1 MKKRKYIAFS
11 IIIVVIIS
19 LFISTILNHNTFCY
33 YCNEHHLVNELSS
46 KHSICD
52 NVNNFFI
59 FNFSLFFVATKH
71 LRKKFIFANNLFTN
85 SNKFEFFAN
94 IILVDKKIV
103 THRMDNCQNIVS

>member
-19 LFISTILNHNTFCY
+19 LFISTILNNNSYQGDET
-33 YCNEHHLVNELSS
+33 HLINELCGNQ
-46 KHSICD
+46 SICA
-52 NVNNFFI
+52 NITNYFI
-59 FNFSLFFVATKH
+59 FNFALFFVATKH